1 MDATTATV
9 TASASGQALIQPVVF
24 LRDYSAA
31 VRVAAAAAEFLT
43 VVVVGEFHNQLPFG
57 HYAASSTTISHVTQ
71 H

>member
-1 MDATTATV
+1 M

-31 VRVAAAAAEFLT
+31 VRVAAAVAEFLT
-43 VVVVGEFHNQLPFG
+43 VVGEFHNQLPFG
-57 HYAASSTTISHVTQ
+57 HYAAASSTTISHVTQ